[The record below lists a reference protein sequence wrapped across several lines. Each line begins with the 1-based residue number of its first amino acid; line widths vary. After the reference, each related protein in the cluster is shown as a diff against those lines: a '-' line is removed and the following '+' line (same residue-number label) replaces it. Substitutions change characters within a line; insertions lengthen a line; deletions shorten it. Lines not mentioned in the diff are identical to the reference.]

1 MIEQEDKNMNQGGI
15 PNCKDCGA
23 QLKFFQEIES
33 GHLCNLCQPGSMKHQ
48 KDASKNVATISEA
61 AHSSNGNGSI
71 TDGQIKNLLELVN
84 MLKEKYAELHMAV
97 ETSLTMKDSK
107 SESELR
113 KLMER
118 HHEELKR

>member
-1 MIEQEDKNMNQGGI
+1 MTEQEDKNMSQGGI
-15 PNCKDCGA
+15 PNCKECGA
-23 QLKFFQEIES
+23 QLKFFQEIEA

-48 KDASKNVATISEA
+48 KDASKNVVAVSEA
-61 AHSSNGNGSI
+61 VSHGGNGSI